1 MLGHQIPTTFTH
13 ELLPLANSLRTNDYR
28 LPKENTEPFSDS
40 VAVLPPILIR
50 HVIASQSVALPDRKR
65 G

>member
-1 MLGHQIPTTFTH
+1 
-13 ELLPLANSLRTNDYR
+13 
-28 LPKENTEPFSDS
+28 